1 MERMLK
7 RPFLQSCGIK
17 NKTKR
22 KKTLKDRLR
31 TTAIQAFLQM
41 ELFDPKQSKP
51 VHKGRGTGKAL
62 GVGGFIKPLKFD
74 FLEIRGSVETQTY
87 QVFTRASKP
96 ANKSSRRNVLLIC
109 S

>member
-1 MERMLK
+1 MERMLQ

-22 KKTLKDRLR
+22 EKKPKDRLK
-31 TTAIQAFLQM
+31 TTEIQAFSQI

-62 GVGGFIKPLKFD
+62 GVGGFMKPLKFD
-74 FLEIRGSVETQTY
+74 FLEIRGSVEAQMY
-87 QVFTRASKP
+87 QVSTRASKP
-96 ANKSSRRNVLLIC
+96 ANKSCRRSIFLTC